1 MQQNVG
7 HSVVVLNQSHKLASV
22 GSTPTPATNFRP
34 ISLMV
39 KRLICNHLTKVRFF
53 HGAFNASYMT
63 HYTA

>member
-34 ISLMV
+34 
-39 KRLICNHLTKVRFF
+39 
-53 HGAFNASYMT
+53 FNIAVIMQNL
-63 HYTA
+63 

>member
-39 KRLICNHLTKVRFF
+39 KR
-53 HGAFNASYMT
+53 
-63 HYTA
+63 